1 MMSEGVKETLCTC
14 CAHRDVCV
22 YKPDYLHIL
31 KSIEDISIIKE
42 FPDGNASSKKIASYD
57 FISEISV
64 GCRYYRHWT
73 DMYRGCKK
81 NE

>member
-14 CAHRDVCV
+14 CAHRDVCI
-22 YKPDYLHIL
+22 YKLDYLNIL

-42 FPDGNASSKKIASYD
+42 FPDGNASSKKLSCYD

-64 GCRYYRHWT
+64 GCRYYRHWA
-73 DMYRGCKK
+73 DMYRGCEK